1 MYFCFGFF
9 IQVMKLDWYFLIM
22 FYLIDVVLIIVFFIF
37 VIVDI
42 MGNCFVCVI
51 IKQNLVMRYV
61 EFVMYVIN
69 NDILFVL
76 NKGVKVNNNYYINKL
91 FLRRFFI

>member
-42 MGNCFVCVI
+42 VGNCFVCVI

-61 EFVMYVIN
+61 EFEMYVIN